1 MLIDK
6 YEADNIFK
14 KVPGLT
20 MKLSPELAALDRVL
34 DDDEL
39 FTMIRHDLAQ
49 RRPKTTTAG
58 RHSTPVEVIL
68 RMLAVRH
75 LFNWS
80 YEVTEQE
87 VSDSLVLRQFCRA
100 YFQAVPDHTTLCK
113 WAKLIQPE
121 TLAAFNERIIE
132 LAVAARLTR
141 GRKLR
146 MDGMVVETNIH
157 HPTDSSLLADGVR
170 VLGRTLTRA
179 RQLLGEKLDLP
190 KQLFRNRT
198 RSAKKAARQIAKG
211 SRQGKAAIQTHY
223 RHLVQVTQATVKQ
236 VQQVLTA
243 IQDQARQD
251 GQQLI
256 DSFQTFLPRVE
267 QVIDQTHRRLF
278 ENQPVPAA
286 EKLVSIF
293 EPHTDIIRRG
303 KVNKPTEFGH
313 KVWLGEVEGGF
324 IAQYAILEGNP
335 ADDQQWQP
343 TLDHHI
349 QQFGHPPWQASADR
363 GVHSADNE
371 QAAQDLGVER
381 VVLPK
386 PGKKSAARRQHERQR
401 WFWRG
406 RRFHAGVE
414 GRISV
419 ISRKHGLD
427 RCRDKGENG
436 FHRWVGWGVIA
447 NNLTMMGRA
456 KAG

>member
-6 YEADNIFK
+6 YEADNIFE

-20 MKLSPELAALDRVL
+20 LKMRPELTAIDQVL

-39 FTMIRHDLAQ
+39 FTMIRNDLAQ
-49 RRPKTTTAG
+49 RRPKTQTAG
-58 RHSTPVEVIL
+58 RHSTPVEVLL

-75 LFNWS
+75 LFAWS

-87 VSDSLVLRQFCRA
+87 VSDSLVLRQFCRV
-100 YFQAVPDHTTLCK
+100 YFRSVPDHTTLCK
-113 WAKLIQPE
+113 WARLIQPE
-121 TLAAFNERIIE
+121 TLEAFNGRVME
-132 LAVAARLTR
+132 LAVASKLTR

-157 HPTDSSLLADGVR
+157 HPSDSSLLADGVR
-170 VLGRTLTRA
+170 VLGRTLSQV
-179 RQLLGEKLDLP
+179 RQLLGDKLDVP
-190 KQLFRNRT
+190 QRLFRNRT

-211 SRQGKAAIQTHY
+211 SRQGKAAIQAQY
-223 RHLVQVTQATVKQ
+223 RHLLEVAQATVNQ
-236 VQQVLTA
+236 VRQVVNA
-243 IQDQARQD
+243 IQTQARRA
-251 GQQLI
+251 GGRLI
-256 DSFQTFLPRVE
+256 DICQTFLPRLE
-267 QVIDQTHRRLF
+267 QVIDQARRRVLH
-278 ENQPVPAA
+278 NQSVPAA
-286 EKLVSIF
+286 EKLVSLF

-303 KVNKPTEFGH
+303 KVNKPTEYGH

-324 IAQYAILEGNP
+324 IAHYHILAGNP
-335 ADDQQWQP
+335 ADEAQWEP
-343 TLDHHI
+343 TLAQHMGL
-349 QQFGHPPWQASADR
+349 FGHPPWQASADR

-371 QAAQDLGVER
+371 QLAHNLGVQR
-381 VVLPK
+381 IVLPK
-386 PGKKSAARRQHERQR
+386 PGKKSEARRQHERQP

-427 RCRDKGENG
+427 RCRDRGEKG

-447 NNLTMMGRA
+447 NNLTMMA
-456 KAG
+456 KRQTG

>member
-6 YEADNIFK
+6 YEADNIFE

-20 MKLSPELAALDRVL
+20 LKLSPELSAIDQVL

-39 FTMIRHDLAQ
+39 FTMIRNDLAQ
-49 RRPKTTTAG
+49 RRPKTKTAG

-87 VSDSLVLRQFCRA
+87 VCDSLVLRQFCRV
-100 YFQAVPDHTTLCK
+100 YFQPVPDHTTLCK
-113 WAKLIQPE
+113 WARLIQTE
-121 TLAAFNERIIE
+121 TLAAFNERIMA
-132 LAVAARLTR
+132 LALASKLTR

-157 HPTDSSLLADGVR
+157 HPSDSSLLADGVR
-170 VLGRTLTRA
+170 VLGRTLTKV
-179 RQLLGEKLDLP
+179 RQLLGDKLDLP
-190 KQLFRNRT
+190 QQLFRNRT
-198 RSAKKAARQIAKG
+198 RSAKKAARQIAKS
-211 SRQGKAAIQTHY
+211 SRQGQAVIQAHY
-223 RHLVQVTQATVKQ
+223 RHLLEVAGATVKQ

-243 IQDQARQD
+243 IHTHARQEGGRLSD
-251 GQQLI
+251 IL
-256 DSFQTFLPRVE
+256 QTFLPRLE
-267 QVIDQTHRRLF
+267 QVIDQARRRIF
-278 ENQPVPAA
+278 DNQSIPAA
-286 EKLVSIF
+286 EKLVSLF
-293 EPHTDIIRRG
+293 EPHTDIICRG
-303 KVNKPTEFGH
+303 KVKKPTEFGH

-324 IAQYAILEGNP
+324 IAQYHVLNGNP
-335 ADDQQWQP
+335 ADDQQWEP
-343 TLDHHI
+343 TLKEHLDL
-349 QQFGHPPWQASADR
+349 FGHPPWQASADR
-363 GVHSADNE
+363 GVHSAENE
-371 QAAQDLGVER
+371 QLAHKLGVQR
-381 VVLPK
+381 IVLPQ
-386 PGKKSAARRQHERQR
+386 PGKKSEVRRRYERQR

-427 RCRDKGENG
+427 RCRDKGEKG

-447 NNLTMMGRA
+447 NNLTAMA
-456 KAG
+456 KGLGP

>member
-6 YEADNIFK
+6 YEADNIFARI
-14 KVPGLT
+14 PSLT
-20 MKLSPELAALDRVL
+20 LRLSPELAAIDQVL

-39 FTMIRHDLAQ
+39 FAMIRNDLAQ
-49 RRPKTTTAG
+49 RRPKTQTAG

-68 RMLAVRH
+68 RLLAVRH

-87 VSDSLVLRQFCRA
+87 VNDSLVLRQFCRV

-113 WAKLIQPE
+113 WAGLIQAD
-121 TLAAFNERIIE
+121 TLRAFNERIMA
-132 LAVAARLTR
+132 LAVRSKVTR

-146 MDGMVVETNIH
+146 MDGMVVATNIH

-170 VLGRTLTRA
+170 VLGRTLSQA
-179 RQLLGEKLDLP
+179 RQLLGEKLGLP
-190 KQLFRNRT
+190 QRLFRNRT
-198 RSAKKAARQIAKG
+198 RSAKQAARQIAKG
-211 SRQGKAAIQTHY
+211 SRLGKAAIARHY
-223 RHLVQVTQATVKQ
+223 RQLLQVAQATVKQ
-236 VQQVLTA
+236 VQQVVAA
-243 IQDQARQD
+243 IQLQANKD
-251 GQQLI
+251 GQRLI
-256 DSFQTFLPRVE
+256 DICHTFLPRLE
-267 QVIDQTHRRLF
+267 QVIDQTRRRVF
-278 ENQPVPAA
+278 AGQTVPAA
-286 EKLVSIF
+286 EKLVSLF

-303 KVNKPTEFGH
+303 KANKPTEFGH

-324 IAQYAILEGNP
+324 IAHYSTLAGNP
-335 ADDQQWQP
+335 ADDQQWRP
-343 TLDHHI
+343 TLNQHVDL
-349 QQFGHPPWQASADR
+349 FGHPPWQASADR

-371 QAAQDLGVER
+371 QFAHELGVKR
-381 VVLPK
+381 IVLPQ
-386 PGKKSAARRQHERQR
+386 PGKKSEARRDHERQG

-447 NNLTMMGRA
+447 NNLTMMA
-456 KAG
+456 KGQAG

>member
-6 YEADNIFK
+6 YEADNIFA

-20 MKLSPELAALDRVL
+20 LQLSPELAVIDQVL

-39 FTMIRHDLAQ
+39 FAMIKTDLAQ
-49 RRPKTTTAG
+49 RRPKTKTAG

-80 YEVTEQE
+80 YEGTEQT
-87 VSDSLVLRQFCRA
+87 VSDSLVLRQFCRV

-113 WAKLIQPE
+113 WARLIQPE
-121 TLAAFNERIIE
+121 TLKAFNQRIME
-132 LAVAARLTR
+132 LAVAGKLTR

-170 VLGRTLTRA
+170 VLGRTLSRA
-179 RQLLGEKLDLP
+179 RQLLGDKLDLP
-190 KQLFRNRT
+190 LRLFRNRT
-198 RSAKKAARQIAKG
+198 RSAKQAARQIAKG
-211 SRQGKAAIQTHY
+211 SRQGKAAIEGHY
-223 RHLVQVTQATVKQ
+223 RHLIQVAKASLQQA
-236 VQQVLTA
+236 QQVLRA
-243 IQDQARQD
+243 MQEQAQRT

-256 DSFQTFLPRVE
+256 DTFQTFLPRVQ
-267 QVIDQTHRRLF
+267 QVIDQARRRVLD
-278 ENQPVPAA
+278 NQSVPVA
-286 EKLVSIF
+286 EKVVSLF

-303 KVNKPTEFGH
+303 KTNKPTEFGH

-324 IAQYAILEGNP
+324 IAHYDILKGNP

-343 TLDHHI
+343 TLARHLN
-349 QQFGHPPWQASADR
+349 QFGHPPWQASADR

-371 QAAQDLGVER
+371 QAAHDLGVQR
-381 VVLPK
+381 IVLPK
-386 PGKKSAARRQHERQR
+386 PGRKSTARRRYERQR

-427 RCRDKGENG
+427 RCRDKGEKG

-447 NNLTMMGRA
+447 NNLTMMA
-456 KAG
+456 KGQAG

>member
-6 YEADNIFK
+6 YEADNIFA

-20 MKLSPELAALDRVL
+20 LKMRPELAIIDQVL

-39 FTMIRHDLAQ
+39 FTMIRNDLAQ
-49 RRPKTTTAG
+49 RRPKTKTAG
-58 RHSTPVEVIL
+58 RHSTPVEVLL

-75 LFNWS
+75 LFAWS

-87 VSDSLVLRQFCRA
+87 VSDSLVLRQFCRV
-100 YFQAVPDHTTLCK
+100 YFRSVPDHTTLCK
-113 WAKLIQPE
+113 WARLIQPE
-121 TLAAFNERIIE
+121 TLAAFNSRLME
-132 LAVAARLTR
+132 LAVAGKLTR

-170 VLGRTLTRA
+170 VLGRTLTKTW
-179 RQLLGEKLDLP
+179 QLLGDKLALP
-190 KQLFRNRT
+190 QRVFRNRT

-211 SRQGKAAIQTHY
+211 SRQGKAAIQAQY
-223 RHLVQVTQATVKQ
+223 RHLLEVAGATVSQ
-236 VQQVLTA
+236 VRQVLNA
-243 IQDQARQD
+243 IQTHARQE
-251 GQQLI
+251 GRQLI
-256 DSFQTFLPRVE
+256 DICQTFLPRLE
-267 QVIDQTHRRLF
+267 QVMDQTRRRVLH
-278 ENQPVPAA
+278 NQSVPAA
-286 EKLVSIF
+286 EKLVSLF

-303 KVNKPTEFGH
+303 KVNKPTEYGH

-324 IAQYAILEGNP
+324 IAHYHILAGNP
-335 ADDQQWQP
+335 ADEHQWEP
-343 TLDHHI
+343 TLTQHI
-349 QQFGHPPWQASADR
+349 GLFGQPPWQASADR

-371 QAAQDLGVER
+371 KVAHKLGVQR
-381 VVLPK
+381 IVLPK
-386 PGKKSAARRQHERQR
+386 PGKKSEARRQYERQP
-401 WFWRG
+401 WFRRG

-427 RCRDKGENG
+427 RCRNRGEPG

-447 NNLTMMGRA
+447 NNLTMMA
-456 KAG
+456 KRQTG